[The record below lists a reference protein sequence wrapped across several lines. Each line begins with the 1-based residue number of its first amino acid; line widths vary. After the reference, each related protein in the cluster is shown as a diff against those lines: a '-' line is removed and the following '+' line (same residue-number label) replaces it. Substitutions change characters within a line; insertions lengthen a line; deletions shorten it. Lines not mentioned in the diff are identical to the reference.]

1 MNDDMVHDNHGG
13 RCVAGRDP
21 ITSALLGLVL
31 MGACLAALPLANAQG
46 NAQRAQGNYVAFAKG
61 RIDVAGGMVR
71 LAAPRDGVI
80 HSLHVDEGADVKKG
94 ALLAQLDDRQVQL
107 QLAAARN
114 ELREIE
120 TRIQPLRIK
129 LAAAERE
136 LARIEPLMASQAV
149 SRAERDDKRDLVSL
163 IKAEIESANAQ
174 AAASGTRIKLAAL
187 EVDLR
192 AVRAPMDGRIIKRYA
207 RAGDTAHPGAT
218 PLFLLAPAAAR
229 VARVDLEDRFV
240 HAVSPGMNAEV
251 VVEADESRVL
261 KGKVTRV
268 GQAFGVRPPTDDPAE
283 KVDVRSVELVVTL
296 DTVNPLPLIGQRV
309 LVRIPSANAVAR
321 P

>member
-1 MNDDMVHDNHGG
+1 MNDNQLSNRCG
-13 RCVAGRDP
+13 RSFAAGSPRSP
-21 ITSALLGLVL
+21 SGIIAL
-31 MGACLAALPLANAQG
+31 AFLAAISAVVPPASAQG
-46 NAQRAQGNYVAFAKG
+46 SAQRAQGNYVAFAKG

-80 HSLHVDEGADVKKG
+80 HSVHADEGADVKKG
-94 ALLAQLDDRQVQL
+94 ALLAQLDDRHVQL

-120 TRIQPLRIK
+120 TRVQPLRIK

-136 LARIEPLMASQAV
+136 LARIEPLMATQAV

-187 EVDLR
+187 EVELR

-207 RAGDTAHPGAT
+207 RTGDTAHPGAT

-240 HAVSPGMNAEV
+240 HAVSPGMNAEI
-251 VVEADESRVL
+251 VVEADDSRVL

-268 GQAFGVRPPTDDPAE
+268 GQAFGVRPPSDDPAE

-296 DTVNPLPLIGQRV
+296 DPVNPLPLIGQRV
-309 LVRIPSANAVAR
+309 LVRIPSVGAVAR